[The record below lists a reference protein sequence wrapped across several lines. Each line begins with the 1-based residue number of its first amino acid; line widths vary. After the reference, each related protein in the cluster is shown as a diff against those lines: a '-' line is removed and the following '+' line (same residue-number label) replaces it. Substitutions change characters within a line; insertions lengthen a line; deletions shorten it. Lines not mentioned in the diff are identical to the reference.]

1 MPPKTKAIKANI
13 DKYIFL
19 FSKHATKQSYTD
31 TNGVVRNTEYGW
43 DIDPQT
49 INEQSTLE
57 LVQKDFS
64 NHSEERATGTVVFG
78 SATSISVIITNP
90 LTNGYY
96 TTPPVITL
104 SGGTG
109 TGAVATAVL
118 TSGRVSSVIISGTMS
133 AYAAATLP
141 TLSIAAPTT
150 LGITPYM
157 MRINNLHSASIV
169 HSDDGGT
176 GNTLRKGM
184 IVDMSYPYQDIT
196 NAIKIVLEQQT
207 INRIVISIDNTFADI
222 KGIPSSTD
230 FVLCFKLA
238 EYEPKYIG
246 FGSMDNVNVNQ
257 QQ

>member
-118 TSGRVSSVIISGTMS
+118 TSGRVSSVTISGTMS

-141 TLSIAAPTT
+141 TLIIAAPTT